1 MPEVEFNTYS
11 SEEEEAEDEEEEAE
25 VEEPEAAPAEEAE
38 DEEKLVDTSFARPV
52 QGLWSIFSAPLSTN
66 FYI

>member
-25 VEEPEAAPAEEAE
+25 VEEPEAAPAEEE